1 MAYLIPFL
9 PCSFP
14 VLLSV
19 SILGTPGFLWKAT
32 SCRILCCQEEGS
44 VTFKINS
51 QIVSWICQD
60 GPLANVQPKYLDC
73 CPFSSWFLRC
83 HWRTKDHAVPTR
95 AFYSHIV
102 GTYHVASRSF
112 CLAEQPWARPAPR
125 GRLYQGW
132 LLRAPQFLS
141 SWCQKDSS
149 SETASSLLG
158 KGDVKTLFPQTLK
171 CCPSQETHDCRC
183 KITAVLPLRVS
194 QLLDSDHCWESL
206 SSSFQTV
213 HPTEPYIA
221 AGAGS
226 FEGERLMHFTLNSI
240 VLTCHWNSWL
250 FFQSYCFHLSK
261 PLHLFPTLN
270 LIGFFL
276 SLYL

>member
-32 SCRILCCQEEGS
+32 SRRILCCQEEGS

-112 CLAEQPWARPAPR
+112 CLAEQPWACPAPR

-171 CCPSQETHDCRC
+171 CCPSPRDTWLSVQN
-183 KITAVLPLRVS
+183 
-194 QLLDSDHCWESL
+194 HCC
-206 SSSFQTV
+206 SSS
-213 HPTEPYIA
+213 
-221 AGAGS
+221 
-226 FEGERLMHFTLNSI
+226 
-240 VLTCHWNSWL
+240 
-250 FFQSYCFHLSK
+250 
-261 PLHLFPTLN
+261 
-270 LIGFFL
+270 
-276 SLYL
+276 